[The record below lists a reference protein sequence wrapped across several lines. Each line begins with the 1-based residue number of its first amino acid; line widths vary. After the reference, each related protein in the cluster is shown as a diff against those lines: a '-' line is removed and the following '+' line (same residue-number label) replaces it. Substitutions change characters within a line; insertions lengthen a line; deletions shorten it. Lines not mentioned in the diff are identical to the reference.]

1 MNLGKYIIEV
11 LEQQGRSKTWLAD
24 KMNINVKTF
33 VGKLKRDSI
42 TGQELLRMAEILNI
56 DLEELK
62 NKECVKNDS
71 KRKIGTD

>member
-1 MNLGKYIIEV
+1 MNLGKYITQV

-33 VGKLKRDSI
+33 TGKLKRDSI
-42 TGQELLRMAEILNI
+42 SGQELLRIADILNL

-62 NKECVKNDS
+62 IKECVKNVDLQI
-71 KRKIGTD
+71 K